1 MNKDITKRPID
12 GIDKLDTKKRKF
24 IELYRAPES
33 GGNISTVCSAVG
45 ISRQTFYDWLDQNVL
60 FGKAFYEAKMEKAD
74 DMEQQLYQRGYE
86 KSDTALI
93 FWLKY
98 NHPNYKEQPTTAVQI
113 NFNKVSDEQRDKY
126 GL

>member
-1 MNKDITKRPID
+1 MVKPRQ
-12 GIDKLDTKKRKF
+12 LAKRKF

-33 GGNISTVCSAVG
+33 GGNISTVCAAVG
-45 ISRQTFYDWLDQNVL
+45 ISRQTFYDWLDNNEL

-93 FWLKY
+93 FC
-98 NHPNYKEQPTTAVQI
+98 TTYSYVFSA
-113 NFNKVSDEQRDKY
+113 K
-126 GL
+126 

>member
-1 MNKDITKRPID
+1 MKKTILKDIKSIYE
-12 GIDKLDTKKRKF
+12 LDTKKSKF

-45 ISRQTFYDWLDQNVL
+45 ISRQTYYDWLDDNEE
-60 FGKAFYEAKMEKAD
+60 FGKQMYDAKMEKCD
-74 DMEQQLYQRGYE
+74 EMEQQLYQRGYE

-98 NHPNYKEQPTTAVQI
+98 NHPNYKEQPMALVQV
-113 NFNKVSDEQRDKY
+113 NYNKVLSNEREEYK
-126 GL
+126 L